1 MDKLRKPANIIKQ
14 KWSESST
21 SLRSR
26 HIVDLALSKSDQSL
40 RSPVPARIPS
50 PAIPGRSSAQPSPS
64 SSTSSPQFK
73 RPKTVKTP
81 VVCSSA
87 VYRHFEKPAP
97 KIPMSMSTCENA

>member
-40 RSPVPARIPS
+40 RSPVPANPFASDPRS
-50 PAIPGRSSAQPSPS
+50 FVGAAISVIFHIITTIQTPQNGRLL
-64 SSTSSPQFK
+64 F
-73 RPKTVKTP
+73 VL
-81 VVCSSA
+81 A